1 MLNES
6 CPSQAGQ
13 NSPQETQATNPRAES
28 VAAITTVA
36 IRIPLFSMGQTV
48 ATPPAIA
55 TMKEHGITARELLR
69 RHVTGDWEEMNAE
82 NAALNRLSVT
92 TGGRIFSA
100 FVRDNVTI
108 WVITEADC
116 SPTCML
122 LPLMLLTTA
131 ILTMAATRKG
141 RCECP

>member
-13 NSPQETQATNPRAES
+13 NSPQETHAANAREEQTPAFTS
-28 VAAITTVA
+28 VS
-36 IRIPLFSMGQTV
+36 IRTPLFSMGRVV

-55 TMKEHGITARELLR
+55 TMQEHGITALELLR
-69 RHVTGDWEEMNAE
+69 RHVTGDWDEMNVAD
-82 NAALNRLSVT
+82 AALNRHSVT

-108 WVITEADC
+108 WVITEADR
-116 SPTCML
+116 SSTCLL
-122 LPLMLLTTA
+122 LPS
-131 ILTMAATRKG
+131 
-141 RCECP
+141 CY

>member
-36 IRIPLFSMGQTV
+36 IPTPLFSMGQVV

-55 TMKEHGITARELLR
+55 AMREHGITALELLR
-69 RHVTGDWEEMNAE
+69 RHETGDWEELNAE
-82 NAALNRLSVT
+82 DAALNRLSVK

-100 FVRDNVTI
+100 FERDNVTI
-108 WVITEADC
+108 WVITEADR
-116 SPTCML
+116 SSTCML
-122 LPLMLLTTA
+122 LPS
-131 ILTMAATRKG
+131 
-141 RCECP
+141 CY